1 MQEEQKV
8 DDFYRDGQIL
18 VTGGTGFMG
27 KLLIDKL
34 LRSFPDIGAI
44 YIMVRDKKGSSP
56 EERVKNMLNSVIFD
70 RLNKEVPDFRSKIQV
85 IPSNLESE
93 RLGLSEDSEQLIK
106 SKVNIIFHCAA
117 SLRFD
122 EALQKAIRANLYAT
136 KQMLNLAKE
145 CVNLKLLTYVST
157 AFCHAKMTSTIEE
170 KIYQPQTSYRTL
182 IELLDLSPDDPKLEE
197 LKVKFAKENA
207 NTYCLTKAAAEQL
220 LAEEGQ
226 DIPVSIFRPAI
237 VISTWKDPVPGW
249 IDNLY
254 GPTGIVTGVEA
265 GLIRT
270 VHCNPNVTGDM
281 VPADLTTNALDK
293 ESENHQSPDLQLCEL
308 QRQPHHLAPVPNQ
321 MLQRRSQDAGVKT
334 SQVLMYIFPP
344 LQTKSRNLY
353 IFLSFF
359 LHYLV
364 GYVFD
369 FFFWASGQKMRLI
382 PIYKRLDKA
391 SDALQPF
398 SSRDWYFD
406 TRNTETAWNRLSPA
420 DRDRF
425 PFDIRDLDWDDY
437 LETYVRGT
445 MVYHLQDSFDP
456 DVRKKA
462 LARYY
467 RLYLI
472 HLVVKGVLYAIVGFF
487 LWILTRVTIGVV

>member
-1 MQEEQKV
+1 
-8 DDFYRDGQIL
+8 
-18 VTGGTGFMG
+18 
-27 KLLIDKL
+27 
-34 LRSFPDIGAI
+34 
-44 YIMVRDKKGSSP
+44 
-56 EERVKNMLNSVIFD
+56 
-70 RLNKEVPDFRSKIQV
+70 
-85 IPSNLESE
+85 
-93 RLGLSEDSEQLIK
+93 
-106 SKVNIIFHCAA
+106 
-117 SLRFD
+117 
-122 EALQKAIRANLYAT
+122 
-136 KQMLNLAKE
+136 
-145 CVNLKLLTYVST
+145 
-157 AFCHAKMTSTIEE
+157 MTSTIEE

-281 VPADLTTNALDK
+281 VPADLTTNALVCSAWDASNSLPIYNYVSSK
-293 ESENHQSPDLQLCEL
+293 DNPITWLQFQTKCF
-308 QRQPHHLAPVPNQ
+308 N
-321 MLQRRSQDAGVKT
+321 AGVKT
-334 SQVLMYIFPP
+334 PPSQVLMYIFPP

-445 MVYHLQDSFDP
+445 MVYHLQDSFEP

>member
-56 EERVKNMLNSVIFD
+56 EERVKNMLNSV
-70 RLNKEVPDFRSKIQV
+70 V
-85 IPSNLESE
+85 
-93 RLGLSEDSEQLIK
+93 
-106 SKVNIIFHCAA
+106 
-117 SLRFD
+117 SL
-122 EALQKAIRANLYAT
+122 AING
-136 KQMLNLAKE
+136 
-145 CVNLKLLTYVST
+145 LLTYVST

-182 IELLDLSPDDPKLEE
+182 IELLDLSPNDPKLEELKVNSGPQVARNQTSYRTLIELLDLSPDDPKLEE

-207 NTYCLTKAAAEQL
+207 NTYCLTKAAAEQLLAEEGQDIPSNTYCLTKAAAEQL

-281 VPADLTTNALDK
+281 VPADLTTNSLVCSAWDASNRADLTTNALMCSAWDASNRIRK
-293 ESENHQSPDLQLCEL
+293 LKTTSLPIYNYVSSKDNPITWLQFQTKCF
-308 QRQPHHLAPVPNQ
+308 N
-321 MLQRRSQDAGVKT
+321 AGVKT
-334 SQVLMYIFPP
+334 PPSQVLMYIFPP

-398 SSRDWYFD
+398 SPIPQGRCEPSQFS
-406 TRNTETAWNRLSPA
+406 ALFK
-420 DRDRF
+420 RF
-425 PFDIRDLDWDDY
+425 VVHRPGFRP
-437 LETYVRGT
+437 
-445 MVYHLQDSFDP
+445 YH
-456 DVRKKA
+456 R
-462 LARYY
+462 
-467 RLYLI
+467 
-472 HLVVKGVLYAIVGFF
+472 AICSSVPIFGP
-487 LWILTRVTIGVV
+487 IP